1 MSLLSSTRSG
11 SSWTQPLTVVG
22 LMSGTSVD
30 GIDLAVVKL
39 AGAPPQLR
47 WSLLGSLTLPY
58 PSPLR
63 QAILQAMDPDQSRV
77 DQLCCLNFALGH
89 AFADAVLQGL
99 ETLGIPLPEV
109 DLIASH
115 GQTVWHAP
123 LEPIPATLQLGEA
136 AVIAERTGI
145 PVIHNF
151 RVADL
156 AAGGQGAPLV
166 AYADLLLFSH
176 THLDRAAQNIG
187 GMANV
192 TYLPALVHQDRQ
204 AAFAFDTGPGNVL
217 IDAAVSRMTQGQL
230 TFDRDGQLALQGQIH
245 LGLLA
250 ELMAHPYLQQS
261 PPKTTGREMFGSSHF
276 EQIWE
281 RGAQLQL
288 SEVDRVA
295 TLTALTADS
304 MVEAYR
310 RFLPALPQELIL
322 SGGGAHNPLI
332 RDRLQQQ
339 LPSTRIIC
347 SDQLGIPVQ
356 AKEALAFAV
365 LAYETWHERP
375 ANLPAATGALHPTL
389 LGQITLAPYRIQ
401 SSTEAA
407 ASMATLTEAVNPTTL
422 EIDRFSPLQI
432 VEVINAEDSKIAAAV
447 AAEKQQIATA
457 IEKIA
462 ERMRRGG
469 RLIYIG
475 AGTSGRL
482 GVLDAAECPPTFNT
496 DPGQVLGV
504 IAGGETAI
512 RRAVEGAE
520 DRADLGIEA
529 IQGIGVKPE
538 DCLVG
543 IAASGQTPYVVA
555 ALEEARR
562 RGALTIALICTQPSQ
577 LARVADMAIAPL
589 VGPEVIMGSTRLKA
603 GTAQKMVLNMISTGV
618 MIQLGKTFGNLMVDL
633 QATNTKLKNRSRRIL
648 EIATG
653 LDPDQAQATLDR
665 CQGSVKVA
673 LIATLAAV
681 APDTARQ
688 CLDRAAGN
696 VRQALQDMGI
706 KGPGDNADRSV

>member
-1 MSLLSSTRSG
+1 
-11 SSWTQPLTVVG
+11 
-22 LMSGTSVD
+22 MSGTSVD
-30 GIDLAVVKL
+30 GIDLVVVKL
-39 AGAPPQLR
+39 ADAPPQLQ

-58 PSPLR
+58 PPPLR

-99 ETLGIPLPEV
+99 AKLGIPLPEV

-123 LEPIPATLQLGEA
+123 QEPMPATLQLGEA

-145 PVIHNF
+145 PVVHNF
-151 RVADL
+151 RVADM

-166 AYADLLLFSH
+166 AYADLLLF
-176 THLDRAAQNIG
+176 THIHQDRAAQNIG

-217 IDAAVSRMTQGQL
+217 IDAAVHRMTQGQL
-230 TFDRDGQLALQGQIH
+230 TFDRDGQMALQGQVH
-245 LGLLA
+245 SGLLA

-261 PPKTTGREMFGSSHF
+261 PPKTTGREMFGATYF

-310 RFLPALPQELIL
+310 RFLPQLPQELIL
-322 SGGGAHNPLI
+322 SGGGAHNPVI
-332 RDRLQQQ
+332 RARLEAH
-339 LPSTRIIC
+339 LPSTRIVC
-347 SDQLGIPVQ
+347 SDQLGIPMQ

-365 LAYETWHERP
+365 LAYETWHQRP
-375 ANLPAATGALHPTL
+375 GNLPAATGASHPVL
-389 LGQITLAPYRIQ
+389 LGQITLAPHPIQ
-401 SSTEAA
+401 KATEAGA
-407 ASMATLTEAVNPTTL
+407 AMATLTEAVHPATL
-422 EIDRFSPLQI
+422 EIDRFSPLEI
-432 VEVINAEDSKIAAAV
+432 VEVMNAEDSKIAAAV
-447 AAEKQQIATA
+447 AAEKQQIAAA

-482 GVLDAAECPPTFNT
+482 GVLDASECPPTFNT

-512 RRAVEGAE
+512 RTAVEGAE
-520 DRADLGIEA
+520 DSPTLGTDA
-529 IQGIGVKPE
+529 IQAIGVTPE
-538 DCLVG
+538 DCIVG

-555 ALEEARR
+555 ALQEAKRL
-562 RGALTIALICTQPSQ
+562 GALTISLTCNQPSP
-577 LARVADMAIAPL
+577 LASMADITIAPL
-589 VGPEVIMGSTRLKA
+589 VGAEVIMGSTRLKA
-603 GTAQKMVLNMISTGV
+603 GTAQKMVLNMLSTGV

-633 QATNTKLKNRSRRIL
+633 QATNTKLKNRCRRIL

-653 LDPDQAQATLDR
+653 LDPGQAQAMLDR
-665 CQGSVKVA
+665 CHGNVKVA
-673 LIATLAAV
+673 LIATLATIS
-681 APDTARQ
+681 PETASQ
-688 CLDRAAGN
+688 FLERAEGS
-696 VRQALQDMGI
+696 VRQALWDIEI
-706 KGPGDNADRSV
+706 KGNGDSAHRSA